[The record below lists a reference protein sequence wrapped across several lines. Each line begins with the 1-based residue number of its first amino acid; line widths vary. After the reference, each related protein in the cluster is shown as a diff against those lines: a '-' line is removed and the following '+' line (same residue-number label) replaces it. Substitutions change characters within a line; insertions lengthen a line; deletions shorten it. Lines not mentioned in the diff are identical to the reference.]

1 MNIYHNRANSKWLG
15 TATILLSVFL
25 SACASLNSKPQQ
37 SQQAE
42 LIAQKID
49 AYVLDTGGIRH
60 DIKDENVARLWQE
73 SQILHRGG
81 EIEGAMAKL
90 QAALEI
96 TPRDPVLW
104 SRAAE
109 FALDIKSNLRAENYA
124 AKSNFLTTL
133 GNRPLRYR
141 NWLIIQR
148 SREGRGDLLGAR
160 EAEIESTKLNS
171 VN

>member
-1 MNIYHNRANSKWLG
+1 MNINHKRANVRWLS
-15 TATILLSVFL
+15 ATPVLLSLFL
-25 SACASLNSKPQQ
+25 SACASLDSRPQEPN
-37 SQQAE
+37 QAE
-42 LIAQKID
+42 LIAEKLD
-49 AYVLDTGGIRH
+49 AYIFDEGDIRH
-60 DIKDENVARLWQE
+60 DVKDPNVARLWQE
-73 SQILHRGG
+73 SQILRRSG
-81 EIEGAMAKL
+81 EIEGALSKL
-90 QAALEI
+90 QSALEI
-96 TPRDPVLW
+96 TPRDAVLW

-171 VN
+171 AN

>member
-1 MNIYHNRANSKWLG
+1 MNTYHNRANSKWLG
-15 TATILLSVFL
+15 TATILLSAFL
-25 SACASLNSKPQQ
+25 SACASLESKPQS

-42 LIAQKID
+42 LIAQKLD
-49 AYVLDTGGIRH
+49 AYVLDREGIRH
-60 DIKDENVARLWQE
+60 DIKDQNVARLWQE
-73 SQILHRGG
+73 SQILHRSG
-81 EIEGAMAKL
+81 EVDGALGKL

-109 FALDIKSNLRAENYA
+109 FALDTKSNLRAENYA
-124 AKSNFLTTL
+124 AKSNFLSAL

-171 VN
+171 SN